1 MKKYWIFVAAI
12 VLSTLSA
19 HANGQI
25 KREFTVTQ
33 IALDTQE
40 AQIAEDD
47 VSDDDNTTSLNQSQL
62 QGGDIEK

>member
-1 MKKYWIFVAAI
+1 MKKYWIPVVAI
-12 VLSTLSA
+12 GLSILSA

-47 VSDDDNTTSLNQSQL
+47 LPNDDINTSINQF
-62 QGGDIEK
+62 QGGDTGK

>member
-1 MKKYWIFVAAI
+1 MKKYWIPVVAI
-12 VLSTLSA
+12 GLSTLSA
-19 HANGQI
+19 YAAEGQI

-47 VSDDDNTTSLNQSQL
+47 LPNDDINTSINQF
-62 QGGDIEK
+62 QGGDTGK